1 MTAAL
6 APLLLVPSLENKT
19 TFICLSPFGITIGTC
34 FRDQQTWPS
43 IALSLSAHAP
53 TTAHQECLRRLMQAL
68 NSQRP
73 SSRLGS
79 AISSQQDAMAQRRS
93 PSPPRRPVRNPSRP
107 RTLLIASPAEL
118 RPLETTVEVVAPSIP
133 PSPLFFEPSS
143 REPPARLESPYRPA
157 AGANA
162 RFRQIKLKLDFRGD
176 IRNILAAPVAGVLRH
191 REVVGRWC
199 IFHSPG
205 QLALL
210 SLCDILHPM
219 KQELADWTVVAQTFT
234 RQSTRR
240 RLRRPTA
247 STTTARA
254 ASTPRPSRPR
264 PPILLSVKTIPRT
277 ILPPLP
283 LSALAVQSIGRS
295 TSQDR
300 KSVV

>member
-19 TFICLSPFGITIGTC
+19 TLIYLSPFGITIGIC

-43 IALSLSAHAP
+43 IALCLSAHAP

-68 NSQRP
+68 NPQRP

-79 AISSQQDAMAQRRS
+79 AISSQQGAIAQRRS

-157 AGANA
+157 AGATAIAPTWTKRNTA
-162 RFRQIKLKLDFRGD
+162 RTPDL
-176 IRNILAAPVAGVLRH
+176 
-191 REVVGRWC
+191 GRSSS
-199 IFHSPG
+199 SPTSE
-205 QLALL
+205 AI
-210 SLCDILHPM
+210 SETSWP
-219 KQELADWTVVAQTFT
+219 
-234 RQSTRR
+234 RQS
-240 RLRRPTA
+240 
-247 STTTARA
+247 
-254 ASTPRPSRPR
+254 
-264 PPILLSVKTIPRT
+264 
-277 ILPPLP
+277 
-283 LSALAVQSIGRS
+283 
-295 TSQDR
+295 DR